1 MELIVR
7 EMRLP
12 ETELIV
18 DYFHRR
24 STPQHLSKLGVD
36 PALLGTPAIWQESF
50 RREYELPIEQRSGLF
65 AIWLVDG
72 APAGFSSCD
81 SIEFGESAAMHIH
94 VTDPERRQQGIGTA
108 CTLRSV
114 EIYFQKLKLKRL
126 FCQPN
131 AFNIAPNRTLQRAG
145 FRYLLTHET
154 TPGPLNFPQA
164 ATRWVLDRPE

>member
-131 AFNIAPNRTLQRAG
+131 AFNIAPNRMLQKCG
-145 FRYLLTHET
+145 FTYVET
-154 TPGPLNFPQA
+154 RMMKPGPINPYQA
-164 ATRWVLDRPE
+164 VTRWVIER